1 MNKYQRYY
9 ENNKTNYKYYYINN
23 KEQKREYQNQYY
35 IINKKEKDNKA
46 ICSIND
52 NTITVSFN

>member
-9 ENNKTNYKYYYINN
+9 EKNKSNYKDYYINN
-23 KEQKREYQNQYY
+23 KEQKREYQNLYST
-35 IINKKEKDNKA
+35 INKKSKDNKA

>member
-1 MNKYQRYY
+1 MNKYKRYY
-9 ENNKTNYKYYYINN
+9 EKNKSSYKEYYINN

-46 ICSIND
+46 ICYIND
-52 NTITVSFN
+52 SIFTISFN